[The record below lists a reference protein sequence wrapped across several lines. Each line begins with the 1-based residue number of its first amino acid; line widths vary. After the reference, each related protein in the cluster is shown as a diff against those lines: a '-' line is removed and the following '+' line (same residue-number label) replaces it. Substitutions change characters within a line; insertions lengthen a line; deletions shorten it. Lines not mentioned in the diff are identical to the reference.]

1 MKQIL
6 LVIVLCHSVFVFG
19 QYTFI
24 PDPNF
29 EQALINLGYDNN
41 LDGQVLTNN
50 INTVVSLPFSGL
62 SISSLNGISNF
73 TALQY
78 LDCEDCELTTVDLS
92 SNINLKNVN
101 LINNYLTSIN
111 ISGLTLL
118 DSLDL
123 LFNQLT
129 NIQLNTNSSIKYLRI
144 NENSLTN
151 LNLSGN
157 PNILYLSCQANQI
170 TSLDL
175 TNNLLLKELY
185 CGTNTLQALNV
196 NHLTNL
202 EFLSCYQNQ
211 INSLDVSQNQ
221 LLLTLNAASNNL
233 TNVNINGSLSLQT
246 ASLDGNQLEE
256 LNCSGSPQL
265 KQLSLYVNNLSC
277 LNIQNGNNT
286 NWNNL
291 AIQNNPSL
299 TCIQVDDAVWASSN
313 LNNWLDPQHSFSQ
326 DCNNACSNSFLGVT
340 EENINQNKHLQK
352 IINLLGQEVEYTPN
366 TLLLYQYSDGTTE
379 KVFTIEK

>member
-6 LVIVLCHSVFVFG
+6 LVIVLCHSVIVFG

-50 INTVVSLPFSGL
+50 INTIDSLPLSGL
-62 SISSLNGISNF
+62 TISNLTGINNFSALEFLDCESCELTTIDLTNNSNLKYVNLITNFLTLVNVNGLDFLTTLTLSSNQLSNIDVSTNTSLQNLDISYNLISNINVQGNSSLLSLDCSNNLLTTLNLSNNLLLENLVCGNNSISSLNLS
-73 TALQY
+73 A
-78 LDCEDCELTTVDLS
+78 LS
-92 SNINLKNVN
+92 SLVN
-101 LINNYLTSIN
+101 LNCMY
-111 ISGLTLL
+111 
-118 DSLDL
+118 
-123 LFNQLT
+123 NQLT
-129 NIQLNTNSSIKYLRI
+129 T
-144 NENSLTN
+144 
-151 LNLSGN
+151 
-157 PNILYLSCQANQI
+157 
-170 TSLDL
+170 
-175 TNNLLLKELY
+175 
-185 CGTNTLQALNV
+185 
-196 NHLTNL
+196 
-202 EFLSCYQNQ
+202 
-211 INSLDVSQNQ
+211 LDVSQNQ
-221 LLLTLNAASNNL
+221 SLTVVNSIHNNL
-233 TNVNINGSLSLQT
+233 STVDINGSMSLQT
-246 ASLDGNQLEE
+246 ISFDFNQISE
-256 LNCSGSPQL
+256 LNCSGTPQL
-265 KQLSLYVNNLSC
+265 KQLSMYSNNLNC
-277 LNIQNGNNT
+277 LNIKNGNYT

-299 TCIQVDDAVWASSN
+299 SCIQVDDAVWASSN